1 MLRPA
6 YLLSTAVLAAAAIPL
21 FETFPVTDPMQTL
34 SKTSQATTPRLSVPA
49 STISSNALSKPA
61 QAQRWVF

>member
-1 MLRPA
+1 
-6 YLLSTAVLAAAAIPL
+6 LAAAAIPL
-21 FETFPVTDPMQTL
+21 LENFPDAEPMQTL

-49 STISSNALSKPA
+49 STISGNALIKPA

>member
-21 FETFPVTDPMQTL
+21 LETFPVTDHMQTL
-34 SKTSQATTPRLSVPA
+34 SKTSQVTTPMFSVPA
-49 STISSNALSKPA
+49 RTISSSAPSKPA

>member
-21 FETFPVTDPMQTL
+21 LENIPVTGPIQTL
-34 SKTSQATTPRLSVPA
+34 STTSQATTPRLSVPA

-61 QAQRWVF
+61 QTQRWVF

>member
-6 YLLSTAVLAAAAIPL
+6 YLLSTAVLAAVAIPL
-21 FETFPVTDPMQTL
+21 LQTMPAKDHMQAA
-34 SKTSQATTPRLSVPA
+34 SKSYQATTPRLSVPA
-49 STISSNALSKPA
+49 STISSNVQSRPV